1 MDGAKYLTPSVKST
15 GMFGLDSSVTMRVYA
30 TTHAD
35 DEPASAALAAEGV
48 SELPDANSAQ
58 SQR

>member
-1 MDGAKYLTPSVKST
+1 
-15 GMFGLDSSVTMRVYA
+15 MFGLDSSVTMRVYA

-35 DEPASAALAAEGV
+35 DEPAAAALAAEGV

-58 SQR
+58 SRR